1 MGEPTGSCS
10 IDIQRLAADLETKL
24 CNVELEGG
32 RRRRRSPECLISK
45 VKPQVRRVDDSQ
57 YTPQVVLVGAYHHK
71 PLDSTDQLAKWTA
84 LCRVLPDDG
93 EQRVSTLRR
102 CLEAIAGVDDEAR
115 SYYEDGAK
123 TWKEKRM
130 FVQMLLLDA
139 WYVLHIFNV
148 GGEAAAAAA
157 GSRGGSAVD
166 YIFAVRDVF
175 YLLENQIP
183 FFILE
188 KVYELS
194 PGATAIAAAGGG
206 GGGGSSSSSTVVVDG
221 FLRHLRSLLQDQGYS
236 NVEIPFFILE
246 KVYELSPGATA
257 IAAAGGGGGGGSSSS
272 STVVVDGFLR
282 HLRSLLQDQG
292 YSNVEVDI
300 TSTRPCHLVHLLH
313 MQFTPMAM
321 APADDTDD
329 AAAVPVPTRRA
340 RATVYRWRG
349 ATQYHAAGLR
359 FKKRALG
366 AGAAGD
372 ARCVLDVELR
382 RLTTLHV
389 PTLTVDNNT
398 WRVLRNLMALEQN
411 NPRLGSHVTAYCL
424 FMSQLAGTAKDVD
437 LLTRKGIIVHFM
449 ATDKDVADGFAGLCR
464 GVALDVD
471 DARRNYLQP
480 TWERMERWYS
490 SWPVNWM
497 ALLRRRHLSNPRVA
511 IALLAAITGL
521 VCEVVQAVYA
531 VKTYRP
537 TI

>member
-24 CNVELEGG
+24 CNVDLDGG
-32 RRRRRSPECLISK
+32 RRWRRSPECLISK

-84 LCRVLPDDG
+84 LRRVLPDDG
-93 EQRVSTLRR
+93 EQRASTLRR
-102 CLEAIAGVDDEAR
+102 CLEAIAGVEDEAR

-123 TWKEKRM
+123 TWRENQM

-139 WYVLHIFNV
+139 WFVLDIFNV
-148 GGEAAAAAA
+148 GGEAAAAV

-188 KVYELS
+188 KVYELVRVGNS
-194 PGATAIAAAGGG
+194 GQDQDQRTQTCTSPPPPQPPGATAIAGGG
-206 GGGGSSSSSTVVVDG
+206 
-221 FLRHLRSLLQDQGYS
+221 
-236 NVEIPFFILE
+236 P
-246 KVYELSPGATA
+246 
-257 IAAAGGGGGGGSSSS
+257 SSS

-300 TSTRPCHLVHLLH
+300 TSTRPC
-313 MQFTPMAM
+313 
-321 APADDTDD
+321 
-329 AAAVPVPTRRA
+329 A
-340 RATVYRWRG
+340 RAPPFTGG
-349 ATQYHAAGLR
+349 AGRRSTNAAGVR

-366 AGAAGD
+366 AAAGD

-411 NPRLGSHVTAYCL
+411 NPHLGSHVTAYCL
-424 FMSQLAGTAKDVD
+424 FVSQLAGTASDVA
-437 LLTRKGIIVHFM
+437 LLARKGVVVHFM
-449 ATDKDVADGFAGLCR
+449 ATDEDVADGFAGLCR

-490 SWPVNWM
+490 SRPVNWM
-497 ALLRRRHLSNPRVA
+497 ALLRRRHLSNPLVA

>member
-32 RRRRRSPECLISK
+32 RRRRRWPECLISK

-84 LCRVLPDDG
+84 LRRVLPDDG
-93 EQRVSTLRR
+93 EQRASMLRR
-102 CLEAIAGVDDEAR
+102 CLEAIAGVEDEAR
-115 SYYEDGAK
+115 SYYEDRAEAIV
-123 TWKEKRM
+123 WKL

-148 GGEAAAAAA
+148 GGGGAQAGGEAA
-157 GSRGGSAVD
+157 SRGGSAVD

-188 KVYELS
+188 KVYELVRVGNS
-194 PGATAIAAAGGG
+194 GEDHTQTRTSSPPPQPPGATAIAGGS
-206 GGGGSSSSSTVVVDG
+206 GGSSSTSTVVVDG
-221 FLRHLRSLLQDQGYS
+221 FLHHLRSLL
-236 NVEIPFFILE
+236 
-246 KVYELSPGATA
+246 
-257 IAAAGGGGGGGSSSS
+257 
-272 STVVVDGFLR
+272 R
-282 HLRSLLQDQG
+282 DQG

-313 MQFTPMAM
+313 MHFTPMAM
-321 APADDTDD
+321 SPAADD
-329 AAAVPVPTRRA
+329 AAAVPIPTRRA

-349 ATQYHAAGLR
+349 ATQYHAAGVR

-424 FMSQLAGTAKDVD
+424 FMSHLAGTASDVA
-437 LLTRKGIIVHFM
+437 LLARKKIIVHFM
-449 ATDKDVADGFAGLCR
+449 ATDEDVADGFAGLCR

-490 SWPVNWM
+490 SRPVNWM
-497 ALLRRRHLSNPRVA
+497 ALLRRRHLSNPLVA
-511 IALLAAITGL
+511 IALLAAIAGL
-521 VCEVVQAVYA
+521 VCEVLQAVYA
-531 VKTYRP
+531 VKSYKTRS
-537 TI
+537 

>member
-1 MGEPTGSCS
+1 
-10 IDIQRLAADLETKL
+10 
-24 CNVELEGG
+24 
-32 RRRRRSPECLISK
+32 
-45 VKPQVRRVDDSQ
+45 
-57 YTPQVVLVGAYHHK
+57 VVLVGAYHHK

-84 LCRVLPDDG
+84 LRRVLPDDG
-93 EQRVSTLRR
+93 EQRASTLRR
-102 CLEAIAGVDDEAR
+102 CLEAIAGVEDEAR
-115 SYYEDGAK
+115 SYYEDGAM
-123 TWKEKRM
+123 TWREKQM

-139 WYVLHIFNV
+139 WFVLDIFNV

-188 KVYELS
+188 KVYELIHSPPPS
-194 PGATAIAAAGGG
+194 PGATAIA
-206 GGGGSSSSSTVVVDG
+206 
-221 FLRHLRSLLQDQGYS
+221 
-236 NVEIPFFILE
+236 
-246 KVYELSPGATA
+246 
-257 IAAAGGGGGGGSSSS
+257 GGGSSSS

-313 MQFTPMAM
+313 MHFTPMAM
-321 APADDTDD
+321 APAADDD
-329 AAAVPVPTRRA
+329 AAVPIPTRRA

-349 ATQYHAAGLR
+349 ATQYHAAGVR

-366 AGAAGD
+366 PGD

-411 NPRLGSHVTAYCL
+411 NPHLGSHVTAYCL
-424 FMSQLAGTAKDVD
+424 FMSHLAGTASDVA
-437 LLTRKGIIVHFM
+437 LLARKKIIVHFM
-449 ATDKDVADGFAGLCR
+449 ATDGDVADGFAGLCR

-490 SWPVNWM
+490 SRPVNWM
-497 ALLRRRHLSNPRVA
+497 ALLRRRHLSNPLVA
-511 IALLAAITGL
+511 IALLAAIAGL
-521 VCEVVQAVYA
+521 VCEVLQAVYA
-531 VKTYRP
+531 VKSYKTRS
-537 TI
+537 

>member
-24 CNVELEGG
+24 CNVDLDGG
-32 RRRRRSPECLISK
+32 RRWRRSPECLISK

-84 LCRVLPDDG
+84 LRRVLPDDG
-93 EQRVSTLRR
+93 EQRASTLRR
-102 CLEAIAGVDDEAR
+102 CLEAIAGVEDEAR

-123 TWKEKRM
+123 TWRENQM

-139 WYVLHIFNV
+139 WFVLDIFNV
-148 GGEAAAAAA
+148 GGEAAAAV
-157 GSRGGSAVD
+157 GSRGGSVVD

-188 KVYELS
+188 KVYELVRVGNS
-194 PGATAIAAAGGG
+194 GQDQDQRTQTCTSPPPPQPPGATAIAGGG
-206 GGGGSSSSSTVVVDG
+206 
-221 FLRHLRSLLQDQGYS
+221 
-236 NVEIPFFILE
+236 P
-246 KVYELSPGATA
+246 
-257 IAAAGGGGGGGSSSS
+257 SSS

-313 MQFTPMAM
+313 MHFTPMAM
-321 APADDTDD
+321 SPADDTDD
-329 AAAVPVPTRRA
+329 AAAVPNRRA

-349 ATQYHAAGLR
+349 ATQYHAAGVR
-359 FKKRALG
+359 FKKRPLG
-366 AGAAGD
+366 AAAGD

-411 NPRLGSHVTAYCL
+411 NPHLGSHVTAYCL
-424 FMSQLAGTAKDVD
+424 FVSQLAGTASDVA
-437 LLTRKGIIVHFM
+437 LLARKGVVVHFM
-449 ATDKDVADGFAGLCR
+449 ATDEDVADGFAGLCR

-490 SWPVNWM
+490 SRPVNWM
-497 ALLRRRHLSNPRVA
+497 ALLRRRHLSNPLVA